1 MTTMNEGQDTVT
13 LSPLFGEGG
22 SVTVRCPVENLGNG
36 KALFA
41 GADYHCRS
49 IGRRCGR

>member
-22 SVTVRCPVENLGNG
+22 VLQSGGPVENLGNG

-41 GADYHCRS
+41 GADYHYRS

>member
-22 SVTVRCPVENLGNG
+22 VLQLG
-36 KALFA
+36 APL
-41 GADYHCRS
+41 R
-49 IGRRCGR
+49 I

>member
-22 SVTVRCPVENLGNG
+22 VSQS
-36 KALFA
+36 
-41 GADYHCRS
+41 GAPLR
-49 IGRRCGR
+49 I

>member
-22 SVTVRCPVENLGNG
+22 GCYSQVTR
-36 KALFA
+36 
-41 GADYHCRS
+41 
-49 IGRRCGR
+49 

>member
-22 SVTVRCPVENLGNG
+22 GECYSQVTR
-36 KALFA
+36 
-41 GADYHCRS
+41 
-49 IGRRCGR
+49 

>member
-22 SVTVRCPVENLGNG
+22 GGECYSQVTR
-36 KALFA
+36 
-41 GADYHCRS
+41 
-49 IGRRCGR
+49 

>member
-22 SVTVRCPVENLGNG
+22 GVLQS
-36 KALFA
+36 
-41 GADYHCRS
+41 GAPLR
-49 IGRRCGR
+49 I

>member
-22 SVTVRCPVENLGNG
+22 ECYSHVTR
-36 KALFA
+36 
-41 GADYHCRS
+41 
-49 IGRRCGR
+49 